1 MSGLNFFIIIADSI
15 PDVEPVKRKKPKSKK
30 RLNPI
35 QEEEEDDNTEDLES
49 HESFDAIP
57 VSQKSGELPNGTIV
71 FAVPSST
78 SRSTS
83 KGKKK
88 AR

>member
-1 MSGLNFFIIIADSI
+1 MSGLDFFIIITDSI
-15 PDVEPVKRKKPKSKK
+15 PEVEPAKRKKPKSKK

-35 QEEEEDDNTEDLES
+35 QEEEEDNIEDLER